1 MKQIIIYF
9 SPSLS
14 RSLTLSISLQVL
26 SDDEARRAVAS
37 AVRLQAGIQRF
48 DTDPTSPLYVPP
60 FVTVHLSDSV
70 QTVSDTISEEHSVDG
85 VHGSEDCSSSQS
97 AEGEQVN
104 LPSISSSPSSVATAT
119 ATAMAPVKSPR
130 LRLSYWAL
138 DTALSAVFKGPNP
151 RLGRPSARTKVNM
164 TVPVAL
170 RLCIQLE
177 FTLTSLSPRFLSYA
191 TISCFL
197 FDSDSMLLS
206 FFSSICIYYVCIIYL
221 YLLCVYHSCNSY

>member
-1 MKQIIIYF
+1 M
-9 SPSLS
+9 P
-14 RSLTLSISLQVL
+14 
-26 SDDEARRAVAS
+26 
-37 AVRLQAGIQRF
+37 
-48 DTDPTSPLYVPP
+48 
-60 FVTVHLSDSV
+60 
-70 QTVSDTISEEHSVDG
+70 DTITEEHSVDG
-85 VHGSEDCSSSQS
+85 VHGSQDSSSLQS

-104 LPSISSSPSSVATAT
+104 LSSISSSPSSVATAI
-119 ATAMAPVKSPR
+119 ATVPVKSPR

-206 FFSSICIYYVCIIYL
+206 FFSSICIYYVYIIYL
-221 YLLCVYHSCNSY
+221 YLLCVYHLFVFTMCVSFMQFILSSPYLTRMKSRP